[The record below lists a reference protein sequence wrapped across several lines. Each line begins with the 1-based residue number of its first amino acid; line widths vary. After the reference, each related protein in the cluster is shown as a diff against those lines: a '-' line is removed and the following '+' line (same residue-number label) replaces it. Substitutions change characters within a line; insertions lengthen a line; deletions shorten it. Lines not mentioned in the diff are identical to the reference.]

1 MEAFILGNGS
11 ICHLLQHSKDFQTRF
26 NKHVQELDG
35 HPVHGPVAGAVKLW
49 ASVYGCPVC
58 LCRFCGC
65 EPNPLTG
72 HNHRSLPIA

>member
-1 MEAFILGNGS
+1 MEACILGNGS

-49 ASVYGCPVC
+49 ESFYGFV
-58 LCRFCGC
+58 
-65 EPNPLTG
+65 
-72 HNHRSLPIA
+72 RSSGSARTRRIDNGKPGNRSMPS